1 MSLFDRQGIPE
12 NLLRVNCEI
21 EKGYWSSGENVNDSS
36 DEDTDDISGSDA
48 DDSFQWDIATLR
60 QYSFISASQDNG
72 ILTMH
77 RLVQLAA
84 RSWLKSQGQLEQ
96 WNRQFVSILCR
107 QFPTEVH
114 DAYSQEGHWKKAEQL
129 QVQVMETSKIKLGE
143 DHPFTLTS
151 MANLASTFWN
161 QGRWEKAQQLKMQVM
176 ETRRIKLGEDHPDTL
191 TSMVNLAFSWKSSGQ
206 HAAALD
212 LLKVSLAKQKQVL
225 GLDHPDVS
233 SNLQTLLQWETE
245 ELGTDG

>member
-1 MSLFDRQGIPE
+1 
-12 NLLRVNCEI
+12 
-21 EKGYWSSGENVNDSS
+21 
-36 DEDTDDISGSDA
+36 
-48 DDSFQWDIATLR
+48 
-60 QYSFISASQDNG
+60 
-72 ILTMH
+72 
-77 RLVQLAA
+77 
-84 RSWLKSQGQLEQ
+84 
-96 WNRQFVSILCR
+96 
-107 QFPTEVH
+107 
-114 DAYSQEGHWKKAEQL
+114 
-129 QVQVMETSKIKLGE
+129 
-143 DHPFTLTS
+143 
-151 MANLASTFWN
+151 MANLASTFWS